1 MKNCIY
7 LIWFNLK
14 KIFSDYK
21 KIAVIFLV
29 PLVMLGGTAVVFN
42 KDNNIDSP
50 TAKIKLG
57 IVDLEKS
64 STSSMLLGTITEEET
79 LSNLMKFE
87 NMEESDAAEYLK
99 NNKIT
104 AYIVIP
110 ENFSTG
116 LLNME
121 NPPLKLYSNGENMFE
136 FLIVQKT
143 VEGFSKYVNYVEIC
157 TSAEYYALRDMG
169 MSQDDAI
176 DVNENIS
183 YTLIFKTLGRKT
195 FFETVPVYNFPS
207 VSSFVYHGISILVLL
222 LFFMATFSSMEV
234 IEERDSN
241 ITVKIGMAGK
251 SVFSYLFSKS
261 LAYSIFNSFC
271 MSVFILIFI
280 RVSGIVLNLGEVVVF
295 LLSTA
300 FLLNSFW
307 ILTGV
312 LIRDK
317 NGFTSISSVFNVM
330 IAFVG
335 GSFFPVVLLPYSI
348 SRFAGFSPN
357 LLLSKILVNMVYG
370 NISMMENLVMVAGFL
385 VSGLLMIILSSIL
398 VGRSEYK

>member
-29 PLVMLGGTAVVFN
+29 PLLIMGGTAAVFN

-64 STSSMLLGTITEEET
+64 ATSSMLLGTITEEET
-79 LSNLMKFE
+79 LSNLMEFE

-99 NNKIT
+99 NNYIT

-157 TSAEYYALRDMG
+157 TSAEYYALRELG
-169 MSQDDAI
+169 MSREDAI
-176 DVNENIS
+176 GINDDIS
-183 YTLIFKTLGRKT
+183 YTLIFKTLGRKS
-195 FFETVPVYNFPS
+195 FFETVPVHNFPS
-207 VSSFVYHGISILVLL
+207 VSSLVYHSISILVLL
-222 LFFMATFSSMEV
+222 LFFMTTFSSIEI

-241 ITVKIGMAGK
+241 IAVKIAMAGK
-251 SVFSYLFSKS
+251 NVFSYLFAKS
-261 LAYSIFNSFC
+261 FAYSIFNSLC
-271 MSVFILIFI
+271 MSVFILVFVK
-280 RVSGIVLNLGEVVVF
+280 VSGIVFSLEEVLVF
-295 LLSTA
+295 LFGAA
-300 FLLNSFW
+300 FLLNSCW
-307 ILTGV
+307 ILTGT

-317 NGFTSISSVFNVM
+317 DGFTSISSVFNVM

-348 SRFAGFSPN
+348 SRFSVYSPN
-357 LLLSKILVNMVYG
+357 LLLSKKFVNIMYG
-370 NISMMENLVMVAGFL
+370 NISIMENLA
-385 VSGLLMIILSSIL
+385 VSGCFLASGILMLALSSML
-398 VGRSEYK
+398 VGRSEYL